1 MNYTHLLEQ
10 FQREL
15 NLKNYSSRTLTN
27 YTHNC
32 LKFFQ
37 YFNKHPF
44 KITED
49 ELKGY
54 ILGLKSNGLAAKT
67 LNLKIYSIKSFY
79 NLVDKRKP
87 TNIAMGLARQKEPKN
102 IPTVLSKNEV
112 VRILVSLPNL
122 KHRALLTTTYTAGL
136 RLEETRLLKITD
148 INSDRMVILVNGKG
162 SKQRLTP
169 LCHETLGLLRDYYRS
184 YRPKTWLFEGR
195 DGKGPLCRRSL
206 HEMIKHAAK
215 KAGINKDI
223 SLHTLR
229 HCFATHLLEAGTS
242 LPSIQKVLGHKD
254 LGTTLIYT
262 HVADDTIAKI
272 KSPLADMKLNQ
283 PSPKKGGHND

>member
-1 MNYTHLLEQ
+1 MDYTHLIKQ
-10 FQREL
+10 FQDEL
-15 NLKNYSSRTLTN
+15 KLKNYSPKTLTS
-27 YTHNC
+27 YSINC
-32 LKFFQ
+32 LIFFR

-54 ILGLKSNGLAAKT
+54 ILQSKTNGLAAKT
-67 LNLKIYSIKSFY
+67 LNQKIYSIKSFY
-79 NLVDKRKP
+79 NLVDKRDS
-87 TNIAMGLARQKEPKN
+87 TNIATGLPRQKEPKN
-102 IPTVLSKNEV
+102 IPVVLSKNEV
-112 VRILVSLPNL
+112 VRILVSLPNI
-122 KHRALLTTTYTAGL
+122 KHRALLTITYTAGL

-162 SKQRLTP
+162 SKQRITP

-195 DGKGPLCRRSL
+195 GGKGPLCRRSL

-215 KAGINKDI
+215 KAGIKKDI

-242 LPSIQKVLGHKD
+242 LPSIQKVLGHKN

-262 HVADDTIAKI
+262 HVAEDTIAKI
-272 KSPLADMKLNQ
+272 KSPLANIKLNQ